1 MQHIILLNM
10 YKVKNMGEREDD
22 WEEEEEDWDVEEY

>member
-1 MQHIILLNM
+1 MISFNSLTHGVISM
-10 YKVKNMGEREDD
+10 VKRREDD

>member
-1 MQHIILLNM
+1 MISFNSLTDEVVSVVN
-10 YKVKNMGEREDD
+10 KREED